1 MQYNLTFR
9 QKDKGWQVIVSYKQ
23 GEKWKQRSRQG
34 FSSKKE
40 AKYAADLIIES
51 LKDESGLSDD
61 SSMLS
66 ISLKSF
72 LDVFFND
79 MNGKIRG
86 TSIALYRTALN
97 AFKPIFNE
105 KLRDITAPMVSS
117 CLDSAKI
124 ADSTRRM
131 YLARLSRVFV
141 YARKFYK
148 IVKSNPCEQVILKS
162 CGIKRVKVLEP
173 RELDIL
179 LGRIGDYNSY
189 AYLGAC
195 ISAYTGLRLGE
206 VCGDCNGLIMTLRS
220 KLSR

>member
-79 MNGKIRG
+79 MNGKDKRNFD
-86 TSIALYRTALN
+86 S
-97 AFKPIFNE
+97 PI
-105 KLRDITAPMVSS
+105 
-117 CLDSAKI
+117 
-124 ADSTRRM
+124 
-131 YLARLSRVFV
+131 
-141 YARKFYK
+141 
-148 IVKSNPCEQVILKS
+148 
-162 CGIKRVKVLEP
+162 
-173 RELDIL
+173 
-179 LGRIGDYNSY
+179 
-189 AYLGAC
+189 
-195 ISAYTGLRLGE
+195 
-206 VCGDCNGLIMTLRS
+206 
-220 KLSR
+220 